1 MSDRAVPDDIA
12 QAGRECLSAL
22 LAAGIDI
29 HPQDQPKA
37 LSVIVHALLTER
49 EQLQID
55 VIAAVADQS
64 EDCRRRVFT
73 AIRRGLSQ

>member
-1 MSDRAVPDDIA
+1 MSGDAVPDDIA

-37 LSVIVHALLTER
+37 LGIIVHSLLTER
-49 EQLQID
+49 EQLQAD
-55 VIAAVADQS
+55 VIAAVAGES
-64 EDCRRRVFT
+64 EDCRSRVFT
-73 AIRRGLSQ
+73 AIRRGFAQ